1 MSNKGPAREKP
12 VPIWKS
18 IADVLQNEI
27 GDGIYKPGA
36 KLPTE
41 SEFVKRFKVNRH
53 TIRHAL
59 LSLKDN
65 GTLFSKQGSGVYV
78 ATRPA
83 KYEIGRRVRFHQS
96 LDQEGQKAHKTTLRI
111 DTRIAT
117 NDEANALGI
126 KLNSQVHIHEGL
138 AFIDDVPV
146 AHFISAFP
154 AKRFP
159 DLPAHMI
166 EQNSVTKVFEAAG
179 IKDYFRKQTR
189 LTAVLCNAVI
199 AVHLNLKP
207 GAPLLRSIS
216 LNSDLNGEIIEY
228 GQTWFSGNNIELVI
242 NEDENTPHATGS

>member
-1 MSNKGPAREKP
+1 MSNKDLAREKP

-27 GDGIYKPGA
+27 GDGIYKPGT

-59 LSLKDN
+59 TSLRDS
-65 GTLFSKQGSGVYV
+65 GILFSKQGSGVFV
-78 ATRPA
+78 AIRPT

-117 NDEANALGI
+117 TTEANALGI
-126 KLNSQVHIHEGL
+126 KLNSKVHIHEGL

-154 AKRFP
+154 AARFP
-159 DLPAHMI
+159 DLPAQMI
-166 EQNSVTKVFEAAG
+166 EMNSVTKVFEAAG
-179 IKDYFRKQTR
+179 VNDYVRKQTR
-189 LTAVLCNAVI
+189 LTAVLCNSMV
-199 AVHLNLKP
+199 AVHLNLKS

-216 LNSDLNGEIIEY
+216 LNADFQGNIIEY

-242 NEDENTPHATGS
+242 N